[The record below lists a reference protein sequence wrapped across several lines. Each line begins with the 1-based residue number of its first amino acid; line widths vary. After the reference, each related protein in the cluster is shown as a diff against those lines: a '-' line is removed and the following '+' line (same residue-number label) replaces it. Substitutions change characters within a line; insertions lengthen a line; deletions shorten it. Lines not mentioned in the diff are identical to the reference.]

1 MENERVELG
10 KGRNELIGSWKYFSL
25 FWFVFSSFSM
35 DLDLDLGAGK
45 KHKYIF
51 LV

>member
-1 MENERVELG
+1 VENERVELG

-25 FWFVFSSFSM
+25 FWFVFSSSSM
-35 DLDLDLGAGK
+35 DLDLGAGQ